1 VTIDAVETRAWA
13 EKNRAAWEIL
23 PLVEMA
29 CGERRQLGYELN
41 LYARIPTEIPPS
53 AERRQKVA
61 ETWDRLREIAESLS
75 GLGRGGEQIEVEP
88 FDAGGR
94 LRPENRFEP
103 EVLLKA
109 RVVHPADYLAP
120 VGADE
125 REHLQPLE
133 ERLRDL
139 GLRPGHW

>member
-1 VTIDAVETRAWA
+1 VTVDTLETRAWA

-23 PLVEMA
+23 PLVETT
-29 CGERRQLGYELN
+29 CGERRQLGYELD

-53 AERRQKVA
+53 AERQRKTA

-75 GLGRGGEQIEVEP
+75 GLGREGERVEVEP

-94 LRPENRFEP
+94 LRPENHFEP
-103 EVLLKA
+103 EVLLRA
-109 RVVHPADYLAP
+109 RVVHPAEYLAP

-125 REHLQPLE
+125 RQHLGPME
-133 ERLRDL
+133 ERLREL